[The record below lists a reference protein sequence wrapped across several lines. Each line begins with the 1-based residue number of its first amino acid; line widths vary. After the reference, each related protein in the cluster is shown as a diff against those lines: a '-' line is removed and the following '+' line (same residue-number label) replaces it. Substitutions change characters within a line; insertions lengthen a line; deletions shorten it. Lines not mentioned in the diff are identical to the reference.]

1 MDIEGPE
8 DCDLLVIGAS
18 LTGAAAARDAS
29 GRGLKVCLIEQGDL
43 GAAAPPATLALPPGT
58 LATREEQAELG
69 ALRAI
74 APHVVRPVRTFTP
87 HTGDDSPNR
96 AMRLLAPLRR
106 AELRPAPHEGFLQ
119 DGSARGIEHSD
130 GLCDEARLVVLTC
143 CDARERGA
151 AIHPRTPLVSL
162 KRRGDCWQAQVRR
175 PEGLHIINARMVIN
189 AAGPAADGVLA
200 LAFPGR
206 APDTQP
212 TPALLKDSY
221 VVVERP
227 FPGEQAFSLP
237 QPDDTCLLV
246 LPYAERFSLLA
257 LCGLAA
263 DADGDAAIWAAAGR
277 VLTVPLGPAQALA
290 RYSRLRVSPADATCL
305 DTGTD
310 GAAAA
315 LLTLAPGP
323 VATARLRAERA
334 LDRLG
339 AGSPRWTARAPL
351 PGGNIDWL
359 RFDAFIAD
367 QQRRAPWLDPAVT
380 RRLAR
385 TYGTGMARILAGAE
399 QAADLGAHM
408 GGGLYAAELAYLVQ
422 HEFARTPDD
431 VLQRRTG
438 LGLVL
443 DAAAKARVADWFA
456 RLGLHG

>member
-43 GAAAPPATLALPPGT
+43 GAAAPPATLALPTGSR
-58 LATREEQAELG
+58 ATREEQAELG
-69 ALRAI
+69 TLRAM
-74 APHVVRPVRTFTP
+74 APHVVRPVRLFTP
-87 HTGDDSPNR
+87 QTGDDTNL
-96 AMRLLAPLRR
+96 AVRLLTPLHR
-106 AELRPAPHEGFLQ
+106 AELRPAPHDGFLQ
-119 DGSARGIEHSD
+119 TGTPRGTEHSD

-143 CDARERGA
+143 CDAHERGA
-151 AIHPRTPLVSL
+151 AIHPRTPLVGL
-162 KRRGDCWQAQVRR
+162 RRRSDCWQAQVRR
-175 PEGLHIINARMVIN
+175 REGLHIINARMVIN
-189 AAGPAADGVLA
+189 AAGPAADAVLA

-206 APDTQP
+206 APGTLP
-212 TPALLKDSY
+212 TPTLLQDSY
-221 VVVERP
+221 AVVERL
-227 FPGEQAFSLP
+227 FPGEQAFGLP
-237 QPDDTCLLV
+237 QPDGTCLLV

-257 LCGLAA
+257 RCGLAA
-263 DADGDAAIWAAAGR
+263 DADGDAAIWAAARR
-277 VLTVPLGPAQALA
+277 VLKVPVGPAQALA
-290 RYSRLRVSPADATCL
+290 RFSRLRASPADSPFL
-305 DTGTD
+305 DTGNDDT
-310 GAAAA
+310 APA

-339 AGSPRWTARAPL
+339 AGGPRWTAREPL
-351 PGGNIDWL
+351 LGGNIDWL

-385 TYGTGMARILAGAE
+385 TYGTGMARILAGAQ
-399 QAADLGAHM
+399 QAGDLGAHM

-443 DAAAKARVADWFA
+443 DAAAKARAADWFA
-456 RLGLHG
+456 RLALRG